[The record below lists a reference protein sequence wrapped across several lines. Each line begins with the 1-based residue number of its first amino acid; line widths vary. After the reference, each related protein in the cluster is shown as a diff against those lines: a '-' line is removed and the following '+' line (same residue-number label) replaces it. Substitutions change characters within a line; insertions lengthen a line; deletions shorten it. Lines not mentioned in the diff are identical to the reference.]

1 MSLTPGVVPIS
12 TGQNGMGGRTGGFA
26 APVAVGASFT
36 FPAINGQSNRSN
48 FFLTDGLTNYGS
60 LLSTYAV
67 PPIIDAIQEFKVV
80 SHTDDAEF
88 GSVLGGTVNVVTKSG
103 TNEFHGS
110 AWEYIRNN
118 VFDARTYFLPTSAKK
133 AAYHQNQFGGAI
145 GGPVRI
151 PKLYDGRNKTF
162 FFGAYQG
169 FRYNQTSNAPLKVP
183 TAAQLAG
190 DESGAPQIYN
200 PFTTRPDPANP
211 GSYIR
216 DPFPGNQIP
225 ANLISPAIVDYAK
238 FIFPTAGPAFDANGD
253 NALDPTPLL
262 QTQNEFDVRVDQ
274 NFGQKN
280 SAWFRYSFI
289 NNNTTTSGRR
299 SARPES
305 RCDSR
310 PQLGRQLCA
319 LVQPHAGDAIA
330 ICAHHGAGQCHH
342 QIHFEQCE
350 HHQ

>member
-1 MSLTPGVVPIS
+1 M
-12 TGQNGMGGRTGGFA
+12 
-26 APVAVGASFT
+26 
-36 FPAINGQSNRSN
+36 
-48 FFLTDGLTNYGS
+48 
-60 LLSTYAV
+60 
-67 PPIIDAIQEFKVV
+67 
-80 SHTDDAEF
+80 
-88 GSVLGGTVNVVTKSG
+88 LGGTVNVVTKSG

-169 FRYNQTSNAPLKVP
+169 FRYNQTSNASLKVP

-238 FIFPTAGPAFDANGD
+238 FVFPTAGPAFDANGD

-289 NNNTTTSGRR
+289 NNNTTTSG
-299 SARPES
+299 
-305 RCDSR
+305 
-310 PQLGRQLCA
+310 G
-319 LVQPHAGDAIA
+319 VPHDPKVDAIPA
-330 ICAHHGAGQCHH
+330 RNWGGSYVHLFSPTLVLQLQLARTTVQDNATTKFTTSSASIISEVGFSSAFVGGFNANNGGNLLPSPGISGYANGGRDYRKHARGHG
-342 QIHFEQCE
+342 
-350 HHQ
+350 